1 MNTMKDTMRGLAMEL
16 GVESPMDAK
25 QLQDGT
31 PAAHQFALSAAAGRL
46 YIQNAAGK
54 VIEVGDL
61 FEEQGRYGYRLDQ
74 GAIQGQDLPDLGS
87 ALRHL
92 ASQLTF
98 LYVDG
103 LFQQLPDSAA
113 EASVHSMSAPPLF
126 ITLADGTDEL
136 RGPEGT
142 ETLDR

>member
-1 MNTMKDTMRGLAMEL
+1 MISLKDTMRGLAVEL
-16 GVESPMDAK
+16 GLESPMDAK
-25 QLQDGT
+25 NVHDGA
-31 PAAHQFALSAAAGRL
+31 PAMHQFALSAAAGRL

-61 FEEQGRYGYRLDQ
+61 CEERGRYGYRLDQ

-103 LFQQLPDSAA
+103 LFRQLPDSAA
-113 EASVHSMSAPPLF
+113 EASAHSMSAAPLF

-136 RGPEGT
+136 RGSGT
-142 ETLDR
+142 ETTDR